1 MQIGNISTYLI
12 IHVGYN
18 RQNPF
23 LSKHPLRE
31 ADELYQKLRTEALIQ
46 PWLNKEELYPGQD
59 WNMDIEKAV

>member
-1 MQIGNISTYLI
+1 
-12 IHVGYN
+12 VGYN
-18 RQNPF
+18 RQYPF